1 MARDITERRQFEC
14 ELIEAKEKAEEAN
27 RLKSTF
33 LANMSHEIR
42 TPLTSIIGFAEL
54 LSVQMD
60 GKPLEFLTLIRKS
73 GERLMRTLTSV
84 LDLAQLE
91 SESMELKPEPLDLK
105 REIRDAMDV
114 NRPQL
119 GDKDVTFCLDLPD
132 WPIRARLDPGAT
144 QRVLTNLVSNAVKF
158 THEGHVTVRLQA
170 DGQTAHIEVEDTGV
184 GIEADALDHIFG
196 DFQQESEGFT
206 RNFEG
211 SGLSLAITK
220 RLVTLM
226 GGIIRVDSMKGEG
239 STFAVKLPLNLDPP
253 EESVA
258 ASAVDATS

>member
-1 MARDITERRQFEC
+1 
-14 ELIEAKEKAEEAN
+14 
-27 RLKSTF
+27 
-33 LANMSHEIR
+33 
-42 TPLTSIIGFAEL
+42 
-54 LSVQMD
+54 
-60 GKPLEFLTLIRKS
+60 
-73 GERLMRTLTSV
+73 
-84 LDLAQLE
+84 
-91 SESMELKPEPLDLK
+91 
-105 REIRDAMDV
+105 
-114 NRPQL
+114 
-119 GDKDVTFCLDLPD
+119 
-132 WPIRARLDPGAT
+132 
-144 QRVLTNLVSNAVKF
+144 
-158 THEGHVTVRLQA
+158 VRLQA

-239 STFAVKLPLNLDPP
+239 STFAVELPLNLDPP